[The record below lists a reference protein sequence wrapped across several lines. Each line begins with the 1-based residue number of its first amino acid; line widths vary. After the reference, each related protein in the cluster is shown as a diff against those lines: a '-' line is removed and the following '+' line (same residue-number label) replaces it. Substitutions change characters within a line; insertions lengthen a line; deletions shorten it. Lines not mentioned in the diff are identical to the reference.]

1 MRESLLPRIRCP
13 ACRADGAFELETGD
27 SDEREVRSGALRCG
41 RCGHEARIERGVVD
55 LLHEPPESVRREAAG
70 LERFAGVMR
79 ADGWDRE
86 RILNLPNDELEYWRG
101 QARQLERMLDRVDLR
116 PGQSLLDVGSN
127 TCWAS
132 NAFAE
137 LGLDVI
143 ALDISTAEMQGL
155 YTADWWMEANGVHF
169 ERVLSTMAEPA
180 IASGSLDW
188 VFCCEVLHH
197 NHRENLHRT
206 LIELHRVLKP
216 GGKLIVLN
224 EPLKYVG
231 DRKPDFGQEVAEYE
245 GHEHVYFAHEYLLA
259 ARRAGF
265 HVRIVR
271 PNTTRFFRNEP
282 FELSPDA
289 DFATV
294 ARTFGKQLLR
304 MRRAG
309 RRAYTLYKLLWG
321 PDISLGMIGTKAPSR
336 APARAGT
343 DAPVAEASPAG

>member
-1 MRESLLPRIRCP
+1 MRPDLLELLRCP
-13 ACRADGAFELETGD
+13 RCRADRPFDLDAGEEDGREIRTGTL
-27 SDEREVRSGALRCG
+27 SCRS
-41 RCGHEARIERGVVD
+41 CGHAATVEDGFVD
-55 LLHEPPESVRREAAG
+55 LLHDPPDFVVREAAG
-70 LERFAGVMR
+70 LDRFAETMR

-86 RILNLPNDELEYWRG
+86 RIVKLPYEQSGYWFS
-101 QARQLERMLDRVDLR
+101 QAAAMEHLFAIMDFE
-116 PGQSLLDVGSN
+116 PGATLLDVGSN

-137 LGLDVI
+137 RGLKVT
-143 ALDISTAEMQGL
+143 ALDIAPALMQGL
-155 YTADWWMEANGVHF
+155 RTADWWFDENDVYF
-169 ERVLSTMAEPA
+169 ERILSVMFDPA
-180 IASGSLDW
+180 LASDSFDY

>member
-1 MRESLLPRIRCP
+1 LRGVRESLLPRIRCP

-180 IASGSLDW
+180 IASDSLDW

-197 NHRENLHRT
+197 NPPSDLDRT
-206 LIELHRVLKP
+206 LAELWRVLRP
-216 GGKLIVLN
+216 GGALLVLN
-224 EPLKYVG
+224 EPLRYPTNLKREHG
-231 DRKPDFGQEVAEYE
+231 AEVAQFE
-245 GHEHVYFAHEYLLA
+245 GNENVYFFHEYRRA

-265 HVRIVR
+265 EVEVVEPSTPVFTGEPLWLVRESSALGSTKVY
-271 PNTTRFFRNEP
+271 
-282 FELSPDA
+282 A
-289 DFATV
+289 Q
-294 ARTFGKQLLR
+294 QLLR
-304 MRRAG
+304 RTRAG
-309 RRAYTLYKLLWG
+309 RRALLWWSLRLG
-321 PDISLGMIGTKAPSR
+321 PDGNVSMICRK
-336 APARAGT
+336 PAA
-343 DAPVAEASPAG
+343 A